1 MLRKIEFYICPDGS
15 INIQADGAPVRQ
27 FTESDREIV
36 QEMLLKIR
44 DLYPGAFSA
53 LSELYS
59 ESSRN
64 RPYFEYLIVHRFIRC
79 NLGKYDGLSL
89 DVDAGGRFN
98 FEHVDCP
105 LRGECRHEGIICGAA
120 IKSELTPR
128 ESEVVKLMLQGVER
142 LEIAE
147 ELHISPYTLTRHL
160 ANIRCRLGLGSSSQI
175 IAHFKNG
182 I

>member
-1 MLRKIEFYICPDGS
+1 MLSKIEFFSCPDGS
-15 INIQADGAPVRQ
+15 VNIKADGTPVKQ

-44 DLYPGAFSA
+44 DLYPGAFAA
-53 LSELYS
+53 LTELYS

-64 RPYFEYLIVHRFIRC
+64 RPYFEYRIVHRFIRC
-79 NLGKYDGLSL
+79 NLGEYDGLTL
-89 DVDAGGRFN
+89 DVDLGGRFN

-105 LRGECRHEGIICGAA
+105 MRGECRHEGIICGAA
-120 IKSELTPR
+120 IKSDMTPR
-128 ESEVVKLMLQGVER
+128 ETEVVRLLLQG
-142 LEIAE
+142 LGKIEIAE

-160 ANIRCRLGLGSSSQI
+160 ANIRCRLGLTSSSQI